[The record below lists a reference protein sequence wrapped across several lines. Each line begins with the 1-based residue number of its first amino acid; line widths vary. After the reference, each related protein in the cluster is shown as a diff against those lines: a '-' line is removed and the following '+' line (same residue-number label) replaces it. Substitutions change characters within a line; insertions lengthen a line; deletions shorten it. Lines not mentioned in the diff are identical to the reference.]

1 MLAKTILIVDDMLTL
16 RQSARII
23 LERQGYVVTEAG
35 DGQEALQKIAESP
48 PDLVLL
54 DLMMPTMS
62 GLDVLEHIEADEALQ
77 GFPIIVLTAVAD
89 RREMRR
95 FIEMGVT
102 DYLLKP
108 FTPTALLSQVRR
120 ALGEE
125 ETSPAW

>member
-23 LERQGYVVTEAG
+23 LERQGYVVAEAG
-35 DGQEALQKIAESP
+35 DGQEALQKISESR

-62 GLDVLEHIEADEALQ
+62 GLDVLEHIAADKALR
-77 GFPIIVLTAVAD
+77 GLPIIVLTAVAD
-89 RREMRR
+89 RRQMHRL
-95 FIEMGVT
+95 IEMGVA

-108 FTPTALLSQVRR
+108 FTPNALLSQVRR

-125 ETSPAW
+125 ETSPTW

>member
-23 LERQGYVVTEAG
+23 LERQGYVVAEAG
-35 DGQEALQKIAESP
+35 DGREALQRISESR

-62 GLDVLEHIEADEALQ
+62 GLEVLEHIAADEALQ
-77 GFPIIVLTAVAD
+77 GLPIIVLTAVAD
-89 RREMRR
+89 RRQMRR
-95 FIEMGVT
+95 FMDMGVA

-108 FTPTALLSQVRR
+108 FTPNALLNRVQR